1 LSINWNRF
9 FVFINYSI
17 NQNYCYILIIPAF
30 GIVSQ
35 IVSTFSG
42 KPIFGQCGPKYYIN
56 ILKHTICRKV
66 RNFKK
71 QNTILVSHLN
81 LNKALKQARP
91 GNLIHILLII
101 SFISIEIAFIN
112 INGASIIT
120 VCFSANGIVFI
131 YLMMVKIFVSSYNP
145 QITKA
150 RVNNLTLHKSNITM
164 NSGLC
169 MWVGISE
176 AIRMLF
182 VSPKRASL
190 KYLFTLVIQK
200 KKQTNKALILFFSTF
215 NFLFKIM
222 SVLNSTYTNTAA
234 VPTEKG
240 EYKSEIVN
248 IKPLITTSL
257 NLNSNTLKPEDKR
270 FNQWLAGLIDGDGCF
285 QLSKKGYASLE
296 IVAHI
301 RDKNCLYQIKQKFG
315 GAVKLRTNLNH
326 LRFRMHHKQGMLDI
340 IKAVNGEIRN
350 PIRLLQLNKICE
362 KYNIPVLQPAP
373 LTYENAWL
381 SGFFD
386 SDGSIYLNL
395 KSSQMYITAGQKN
408 KYLLDILCELY
419 GGSIYIEKISFKW
432 IVYTK
437 SEIIKL
443 LEYFKLNPCRSAKL
457 NRINAVPKYY
467 ELRVLKAHL
476 AKESTILGKA
486 WKKFLLRWDKWEK
499 IK

>member
-1 LSINWNRF
+1 
-9 FVFINYSI
+9 
-17 NQNYCYILIIPAF
+17 
-30 GIVSQ
+30 
-35 IVSTFSG
+35 
-42 KPIFGQCGPKYYIN
+42 
-56 ILKHTICRKV
+56 
-66 RNFKK
+66 
-71 QNTILVSHLN
+71 
-81 LNKALKQARP
+81 
-91 GNLIHILLII
+91 
-101 SFISIEIAFIN
+101 
-112 INGASIIT
+112 
-120 VCFSANGIVFI
+120 
-131 YLMMVKIFVSSYNP
+131 
-145 QITKA
+145 
-150 RVNNLTLHKSNITM
+150 
-164 NSGLC
+164 
-169 MWVGISE
+169 
-176 AIRMLF
+176 MLF
-182 VSPKRASL
+182 FTPKRASL
-190 KYLFTLVIQK
+190 KYIYLFTLVILK

-240 EYKSEIVN
+240 DYKSEIEN
-248 IKPLITTSL
+248 LKPLITTSL
-257 NLNSNTLKPEDKR
+257 NLKSNTLKPEDKR

-362 KYNIPVLQPAP
+362 IYNIPVLQPAP

-395 KSSQMYITAGQKN
+395 KSSQMFITAGQKN
-408 KYLLDILCELY
+408 NYLLDILCELY

-432 IVYTK
+432 IVIVYTK

-457 NRINAVPKYY
+457 NRLNAVPKYY
-467 ELRVLKAHL
+467 ELKGLKAHL
-476 AKESTILGKA
+476 AVESTILCKA

>member
-1 LSINWNRF
+1 
-9 FVFINYSI
+9 
-17 NQNYCYILIIPAF
+17 
-30 GIVSQ
+30 
-35 IVSTFSG
+35 
-42 KPIFGQCGPKYYIN
+42 
-56 ILKHTICRKV
+56 LKHTICRKI
-66 RNFKK
+66 RDFKK
-71 QNTILVSHLN
+71 QSTILVSHLN
-81 LNKALKQARP
+81 KTLKLS
-91 GNLIHILLII
+91 NLIHILLII
-101 SFISIEIAFIN
+101 SFISIGNAFIN

-150 RVNNLTLHKSNITM
+150 RVNNLHKSNITL
-164 NSGLC
+164 NSGLS
-169 MWVGISE
+169 MQVGISE

-182 VSPKRASL
+182 FSPQLASL
-190 KYLFTLVIQK
+190 KYLFTLVIHNTK
-200 KKQTNKALILFFSTF
+200 HTNKALILFYSTF
-215 NFLFKIM
+215 NFLFKIL
-222 SVLNSTYTNTAA
+222 SVLNSTNTNTAA
-234 VPTEKG
+234 LPTEKG
-240 EYKSEIVN
+240 EYKSEIEN
-248 IKPLITTSL
+248 LKPLITTSL
-257 NLNSNTLKPEDKR
+257 NLKSNTLKPEDKR

-315 GAVKLRTNLNH
+315 GAVKLRANLNH

-395 KSSQMYITAGQKN
+395 KSSQMFITAGQQN
-408 KYLLDILCELY
+408 KYLLDICCELY

-467 ELRVLKAHL
+467 ELRGLKAHL
-476 AKESTILGKA
+476 AEESTILGKA

-499 IK
+499 FKK

>member
-1 LSINWNRF
+1 M
-9 FVFINYSI
+9 
-17 NQNYCYILIIPAF
+17 
-30 GIVSQ
+30 
-35 IVSTFSG
+35 
-42 KPIFGQCGPKYYIN
+42 
-56 ILKHTICRKV
+56 KHTICRKV
-66 RNFKK
+66 RKFKK

-81 LNKALKQARP
+81 KTLKLS
-91 GNLIHILLII
+91 NLIHIFLII
-101 SFISIEIAFIN
+101 SLISIQEENAFI
-112 INGASIIT
+112 IIIGASITT

-131 YLMMVKIFVSSYNP
+131 YLTSARWLSVAQEARVMVKIFVSSYNP

-150 RVNNLTLHKSNITM
+150 RVNNLTLHKSNITL

-169 MWVGISE
+169 MRVDISE

-182 VSPKRASL
+182 FSSL
-190 KYLFTLVIQK
+190 NYLITLLILK
-200 KKQTNKALILFFSTF
+200 KKQTNKALILFYSTF
-215 NFLFKIM
+215 NFLFKIP
-222 SVLNSTYTNTAA
+222 SVLNSTNTNTAES
-234 VPTEKG
+234 EKG
-240 EYKSEIVN
+240 EYKSNIEILKLRV
-248 IKPLITTSL
+248 PLITTTL
-257 NLNSNTLKPEDKR
+257 NLKSNTLKPEDNR

-315 GAVKLRTNLNH
+315 GAVKLRANLNH

-362 KYNIPVLQPAP
+362 KYNIPVLPPAP

-386 SDGSIYLNL
+386 SDGSTYLNL
-395 KSSQMYITAGQKN
+395 KSFQVYITAGQKN

-419 GGSIYIEKISFKW
+419 GGSVYIEKISFKW
-432 IVYTK
+432 VVYTK

-457 NRINAVPKYY
+457 NRINAIPKYY
-467 ELRVLKAHL
+467 ELRGLKAHL
-476 AKESTILGKA
+476 AEESTILGKA

>member
-1 LSINWNRF
+1 MF
-9 FVFINYSI
+9 FYSCTTNYSI

-56 ILKHTICRKV
+56 ILKHTICRKI
-66 RNFKK
+66 RDFKK
-71 QNTILVSHLN
+71 QSTILVSHLN
-81 LNKALKQARP
+81 KTLKLS
-91 GNLIHILLII
+91 NLIHILLII
-101 SFISIEIAFIN
+101 SFISIGNAFIN

-120 VCFSANGIVFI
+120 VCFSANGIVLI

-150 RVNNLTLHKSNITM
+150 RVNNLHKSNITL

-169 MWVGISE
+169 MQVDISE

-182 VSPKRASL
+182 FSPKCASL
-190 KYLFTLVIQK
+190 KYLFTLVILN
-200 KKQTNKALILFFSTF
+200 KKQTSNNKALILFFSTF

-222 SVLNSTYTNTAA
+222 SVLNSTNTNTAA
-234 VPTEKG
+234 WQTEKG
-240 EYKSEIVN
+240 EYKSDIAN
-248 IKPLITTSL
+248 LKPFITTSL
-257 NLNSNTLKPEDKR
+257 KLKSNTLKPEDKR

-362 KYNIPVLQPAP
+362 KYNIPVLHPAP

-395 KSSQMYITAGQKN
+395 KSSQIFITAGQKN

-432 IVYTK
+432 IVYNK

-457 NRINAVPKYY
+457 NRIKAVPKYY
-467 ELRVLKAHL
+467 ELRGLKAHL
-476 AKESTILGKA
+476 AGESTILGKA
-486 WKKFLLRWDKWEK
+486 WKKFVLRWDKWEK
-499 IK
+499 FKK

>member
-1 LSINWNRF
+1 
-9 FVFINYSI
+9 
-17 NQNYCYILIIPAF
+17 
-30 GIVSQ
+30 
-35 IVSTFSG
+35 
-42 KPIFGQCGPKYYIN
+42 
-56 ILKHTICRKV
+56 LKHTICRKV

-81 LNKALKQARP
+81 KILKQARP

-101 SFISIEIAFIN
+101 SFISIGSAFIK
-112 INGASIIT
+112 GASIIT
-120 VCFSANGIVFI
+120 VCLSANGLVFI
-131 YLMMVKIFVSSYNP
+131 YLMLVKIFVSSYNP

-150 RVNNLTLHKSNITM
+150 RVNNYLHKSNITL

-169 MWVGISE
+169 MRVGISE

-182 VSPKRASL
+182 FSRYNYQSLGIASL
-190 KYLFTLVIQK
+190 RYLFTLDILK
-200 KKQTNKALILFFSTF
+200 KKQTNKALILFYLTF
-215 NFLFKIM
+215 NFLFKFM
-222 SVLNSTYTNTAA
+222 SFLIYTNKNTAHVLGPEPKA
-234 VPTEKG
+234 TTEKG
-240 EYKSEIVN
+240 EYNSN
-248 IKPLITTSL
+248 ITNNKLLACAVPLITTSL
-257 NLNSNTLKPEDKR
+257 SSVYFVYSANLKSNTLKPEDKR

-285 QLSKKGYASLE
+285 LLSKKGYASLE

-315 GAVKLRTNLNH
+315 GAVKLRANLNH

-340 IKAVNGEIRN
+340 INAVNGEIRN

-373 LTYENAWL
+373 LTYKNAWL

-467 ELRVLKAHL
+467 ELRGIKAHL
-476 AKESTILGKA
+476 AKEYTILGKA

-499 IK
+499 IKK

>member
-1 LSINWNRF
+1 M
-9 FVFINYSI
+9 
-17 NQNYCYILIIPAF
+17 Q
-30 GIVSQ
+30 
-35 IVSTFSG
+35 
-42 KPIFGQCGPKYYIN
+42 
-56 ILKHTICRKV
+56 
-66 RNFKK
+66 
-71 QNTILVSHLN
+71 
-81 LNKALKQARP
+81 
-91 GNLIHILLII
+91 
-101 SFISIEIAFIN
+101 
-112 INGASIIT
+112 
-120 VCFSANGIVFI
+120 
-131 YLMMVKIFVSSYNP
+131 
-145 QITKA
+145 
-150 RVNNLTLHKSNITM
+150 
-164 NSGLC
+164 
-169 MWVGISE
+169 VGISE

-182 VSPKRASL
+182 FSRQNYQSLGRASL
-190 KYLFTLVIQK
+190 KYYFTLLILN
-200 KKQTNKALILFFSTF
+200 KKQTAKANKALILFYSTF

-222 SVLNSTYTNTAA
+222 SVLNFTNTNTAA
-234 VPTEKG
+234 VSTEKG
-240 EYKSEIVN
+240 EYKSDIDKL
-248 IKPLITTSL
+248 KPLITTTLKLKS
-257 NLNSNTLKPEDKR
+257 NSLKPEDKR

-395 KSSQMYITAGQKN
+395 KSTQMYITAGQKN

-457 NRINAVPKYY
+457 NRINAVPKYS
-467 ELRVLKAHL
+467 ELRGLKAHL
-476 AKESTILGKA
+476 AEESTILGKA
-486 WKKFLLRWDKWEK
+486 WKKFLLRWGKWEK
-499 IK
+499 IKNN

>member
-1 LSINWNRF
+1 
-9 FVFINYSI
+9 
-17 NQNYCYILIIPAF
+17 
-30 GIVSQ
+30 
-35 IVSTFSG
+35 
-42 KPIFGQCGPKYYIN
+42 
-56 ILKHTICRKV
+56 
-66 RNFKK
+66 
-71 QNTILVSHLN
+71 
-81 LNKALKQARP
+81 
-91 GNLIHILLII
+91 
-101 SFISIEIAFIN
+101 
-112 INGASIIT
+112 
-120 VCFSANGIVFI
+120 
-131 YLMMVKIFVSSYNP
+131 
-145 QITKA
+145 
-150 RVNNLTLHKSNITM
+150 
-164 NSGLC
+164 
-169 MWVGISE
+169 
-176 AIRMLF
+176 MLF
-182 VSPKRASL
+182 FSRYNYQSLGRASL
-190 KYLFTLVIQK
+190 NYLFTLYILK
-200 KKQTNKALILFFSTF
+200 KNNKALIYSTF
-215 NFLFKIM
+215 NFLFKFM
-222 SVLNSTYTNTAA
+222 SVLNSTNKNTAQGPGPKA
-234 VPTEKG
+234 STEKG
-240 EYKSEIVN
+240 EYNSKNNKLLACAV
-248 IKPLITTSL
+248 PLITTSL
-257 NLNSNTLKPEDKR
+257 NLKSNTLKPEDKR

-285 QLSKKGYASLE
+285 LLSKTGYASLE

-315 GAVKLRTNLNH
+315 GAVKLRANLNH

-340 IKAVNGEIRN
+340 INAVNGEIRN

-373 LTYENAWL
+373 LTYKNAWL

-395 KSSQMYITAGQKN
+395 KSSQMFITAGQKN

-467 ELRVLKAHL
+467 ELRDLKAHL

-499 IK
+499 IKK

>member
-1 LSINWNRF
+1 LSVYKNKLMYYNY
-9 FVFINYSI
+9 INYYI
-17 NQNYCYILIIPAF
+17 NQNNCYILIIPAF

-81 LNKALKQARP
+81 KTLNLS
-91 GNLIHILLII
+91 NLIHIFLII
-101 SFISIEIAFIN
+101 SCISIGIDVIK
-112 INGASIIT
+112 GAGIIS

-150 RVNNLTLHKSNITM
+150 RVNNLTLHKSNITL
-164 NSGLC
+164 NSGLS
-169 MWVGISE
+169 MRVEISE

-182 VSPKRASL
+182 FSSL
-190 KYLFTLVIQK
+190 KYLFTLVILK
-200 KKQTNKALILFFSTF
+200 KKQTNKALILFYSTF
-215 NFLFKIM
+215 NFLFKIQ
-222 SVLNSTYTNTAA
+222 SVLNSTNTNTADS
-234 VPTEKG
+234 EKG
-240 EYKSEIVN
+240 EYKSNIEI
-248 IKPLITTSL
+248 IKLLGLALVPLRTTSL
-257 NLNSNTLKPEDKR
+257 KLKSNTLKPEDKR

-315 GAVKLRTNLNH
+315 GAVKLRSNLNH

-340 IKAVNGEIRN
+340 INAVNGEIRN

-362 KYNIPVLQPAP
+362 KYNIPVLPPAP

-386 SDGSIYLNL
+386 SEGSTYLNL

-419 GGSIYIEKISFKW
+419 GGSVYIEKISFKW

-443 LEYFKLNPCRSAKL
+443 LDYFKLNPCRSAKL
-457 NRINAVPKYY
+457 NRINAIPKYY
-467 ELRVLKAHL
+467 ELRDLKAHL
-476 AKESTILGKA
+476 AEESTILGKA

>member
-1 LSINWNRF
+1 
-9 FVFINYSI
+9 
-17 NQNYCYILIIPAF
+17 
-30 GIVSQ
+30 
-35 IVSTFSG
+35 
-42 KPIFGQCGPKYYIN
+42 
-56 ILKHTICRKV
+56 
-66 RNFKK
+66 
-71 QNTILVSHLN
+71 
-81 LNKALKQARP
+81 
-91 GNLIHILLII
+91 
-101 SFISIEIAFIN
+101 
-112 INGASIIT
+112 
-120 VCFSANGIVFI
+120 
-131 YLMMVKIFVSSYNP
+131 
-145 QITKA
+145 
-150 RVNNLTLHKSNITM
+150 
-164 NSGLC
+164 
-169 MWVGISE
+169 
-176 AIRMLF
+176 MLF
-182 VSPKRASL
+182 FSPKRASF
-190 KYLFTLVIQK
+190 KSLFTLVILK
-200 KKQTNKALILFFSTF
+200 KKQIIITTKSAKAAKANKALILFLSTF

-222 SVLNSTYTNTAA
+222 SVLKSTNTNTAA
-234 VPTEKG
+234 VLRTTDKG
-240 EYKSEIVN
+240 EYKSDIEKL
-248 IKPLITTSL
+248 KPLITKTLKLKS
-257 NLNSNTLKPEDKR
+257 NSLKPEDKR

-350 PIRLLQLNKICE
+350 PIRLLQLNKICG
-362 KYNIPVLQPAP
+362 KYNIPVLKPTP

-395 KSSQMYITAGQKN
+395 KSSQMYITACQKN

-467 ELRVLKAHL
+467 ELRGLKAHL
-476 AKESTILGKA
+476 AGESTILGKA

-499 IK
+499 IKNN

>member
-1 LSINWNRF
+1 M
-9 FVFINYSI
+9 V
-17 NQNYCYILIIPAF
+17 
-30 GIVSQ
+30 
-35 IVSTFSG
+35 
-42 KPIFGQCGPKYYIN
+42 
-56 ILKHTICRKV
+56 
-66 RNFKK
+66 
-71 QNTILVSHLN
+71 
-81 LNKALKQARP
+81 
-91 GNLIHILLII
+91 
-101 SFISIEIAFIN
+101 
-112 INGASIIT
+112 
-120 VCFSANGIVFI
+120 
-131 YLMMVKIFVSSYNP
+131 VKIFVSSYNP

-150 RVNNLTLHKSNITM
+150 RVNNLHKSNITM
-164 NSGLC
+164 NSGLS
-169 MWVGISE
+169 MQVGISE

-182 VSPKRASL
+182 FSPKCLCKHSL
-190 KYLFTLVIQK
+190 KYLFTLVILK
-200 KKQTNKALILFFSTF
+200 KKQTNKALILFYSTF
-215 NFLFKIM
+215 NFLFKNM
-222 SVLNSTYTNTAA
+222 SVLNSTNTNTAA
-234 VPTEKG
+234 LLTEKG
-240 EYKSEIVN
+240 EYKSDIGN
-248 IKPLITTSL
+248 LKPLITTSL
-257 NLNSNTLKPEDKR
+257 SSAYLKSNTLKPEDKR

-350 PIRLLQLNKICE
+350 PIRLLQLNKMCE

-395 KSSQMYITAGQKN
+395 KSSPFGQQPSGHWQIFITAGQKN

-437 SEIIKL
+437 SEIMKL

-467 ELRVLKAHL
+467 ELRGLKAHL
-476 AKESTILGKA
+476 AEESTILGKA

-499 IK
+499 CKI